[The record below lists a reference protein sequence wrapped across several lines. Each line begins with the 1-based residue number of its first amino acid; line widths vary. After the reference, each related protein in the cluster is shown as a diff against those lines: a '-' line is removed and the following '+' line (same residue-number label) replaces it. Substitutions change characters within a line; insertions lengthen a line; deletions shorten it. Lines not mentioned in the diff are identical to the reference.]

1 MDAHLFEEAED
12 STMDESLKDLSD
24 DEDTLTGFF
33 YDSSKEPIKI
43 FACRHT
49 YHIRCL
55 KKHYKEKYD
64 EIDEIYMRRVERLR
78 CPKCNLKNY
87 EIDTE

>member
-1 MDAHLFEEAED
+1 MDAHLYDHTED
-12 STMDESLKDLSD
+12 STIDESLRELSD
-24 DEDTLTGFF
+24 DEDNMNGYF

-64 EIDEIYMRRVERLR
+64 EIDEIY
-78 CPKCNLKNY
+78 
-87 EIDTE
+87 

>member
-1 MDAHLFEEAED
+1 MDAHLYDHTED
-12 STMDESLKDLSD
+12 STKDESLRELSD
-24 DEDTLTGFF
+24 DEDNMNGYF
-33 YDSSKEPIKI
+33 YDSAKEPIKI

-64 EIDEIYMRRVERLR
+64 EIDEIY
-78 CPKCNLKNY
+78 
-87 EIDTE
+87 